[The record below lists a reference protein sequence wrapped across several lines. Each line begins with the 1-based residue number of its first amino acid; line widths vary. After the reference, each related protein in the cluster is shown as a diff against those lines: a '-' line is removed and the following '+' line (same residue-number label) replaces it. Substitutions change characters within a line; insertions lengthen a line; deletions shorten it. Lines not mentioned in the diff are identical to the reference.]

1 MDKERIYNF
10 RVEIETISDI
20 IWFTNYYVLIVNG
33 IVIDEE
39 FWHRH
44 DSKELRKFK
53 EQSVAD
59 YKFVEFDNG
68 RVVALVQT
76 EN

>member
-10 RVEIETISDI
+10 RVEIETINDI
-20 IWFTNYYVLIVNG
+20 IWFTDYDVLIING
-33 IVIDEE
+33 MIIDES

-44 DSKELRKFK
+44 TSTELRAFT
-53 EQSVAD
+53 EQRVAD
-59 YKFVEFDNG
+59 YKFVEFENG
-68 RVVALVQT
+68 RIVALVQT

>member
-1 MDKERIYNF
+1 MNEERIYNF
-10 RVEIETISDI
+10 RVDIETVNDI
-20 IWFTNYYVLIVNG
+20 IWFTDYDVLIVNG

-39 FWHRH
+39 FWHSH
-44 DSKELRKFK
+44 SSTELKKFT

-59 YKFVEFDNG
+59 YKFVEFENG

>member
-1 MDKERIYNF
+1 MDRERTYEF

-20 IWFTNYYVLIVNG
+20 IWFTDYDVLIVNG

-44 DSKELRKFK
+44 NSKELRKFT
-53 EQSVAD
+53 EQKVAD
-59 YKFVEFDNG
+59 YKFVEFENG